1 MLAWRQIP
9 LHIMIINRLQAL
21 SRMHVEYYTILPITC
36 HYCMFLRVKPISR
49 TIHSHVPGPAKG
61 PGVDEIHGTA
71 VPSPVS
77 GVSPGQVVVVTVGA
91 ISKSCAV
98 SEWNSAGISCTHD
111 REPSK
116 DRGGRDEI
124 VNRSLNF
131 PCQTFSGLST
141 NDSTPGGRMKTK
153 SSLLLP

>member
-1 MLAWRQIP
+1 MTSSSHFHRKLSSGITCKAFSRVSIDASLATIP
-9 LHIMIINRLQAL
+9 LDIMIINRLQAL
-21 SRMHVEYYTILPITC
+21 PRMHVEYYTILPITC
-36 HYCMFLRVKPISR
+36 HYCMFLCVKPISR

-71 VPSPVS
+71 VSSPVS

-98 SEWNSAGISCTHD
+98 SERNSSGISCTHD

-116 DRGGRDEI
+116 DRGGRDD
-124 VNRSLNF
+124 VYDLF
-131 PCQTFSGLST
+131 A
-141 NDSTPGGRMKTK
+141 M
-153 SSLLLP
+153 